1 MKKTFLF
8 VLCCC
13 AINLIYAQNIVK
25 EHYTVSGGLL
35 GAANFSQFRITN
47 DNPNNI
53 DYETK
58 TGWSAGGWV
67 NFPVSNNFSIEP
79 QVMHSSY
86 RYLTNSTANVL
97 LKDGNIT
104 YISVPLLLKFGL
116 SDKFAITAGPQV
128 DFMSKVK
135 NNTGST
141 AQENDFNQTSF
152 SGFAGLEIL
161 PHGRV
166 TLFGRYI
173 HGFSNMN
180 EKNEAQP
187 LEYKN
192 QNIQAGLKLK
202 LFGKKVPADSDGDG
216 VSDPND
222 KCPNV
227 IGLARYDGCPI
238 PDTDGDGI
246 NDELDKCPGQ
256 AGTAKY
262 DGCPVP
268 DRDGDGIND
277 ELDKCPDV
285 AGIAANDGCP
295 ETKGEVSDKLT
306 RVVNTNAQNIVFT
319 GTTVTLMTKSNA
331 SLNNIV
337 KILNENPDLKA
348 KIEGHT
354 DNAGDDAKNMT
365 LSTNRAEA
373 VKTYLVNK
381 GISADRI
388 TTEGFGETMP
398 IADNTTAAGRTKN
411 RRVEIK
417 LMY

>member
-1 MKKTFLF
+1 
-8 VLCCC
+8 
-13 AINLIYAQNIVK
+13 
-25 EHYTVSGGLL
+25 
-35 GAANFSQFRITN
+35 
-47 DNPNNI
+47 
-53 DYETK
+53 
-58 TGWSAGGWV
+58 
-67 NFPVSNNFSIEP
+67 
-79 QVMHSSY
+79 
-86 RYLTNSTANVL
+86 
-97 LKDGNIT
+97 
-104 YISVPLLLKFGL
+104 
-116 SDKFAITAGPQV
+116 
-128 DFMSKVK
+128 MSKVK

-222 KCPNV
+222 KCP
-227 IGLARYDGCPI
+227 
-238 PDTDGDGI
+238 
-246 NDELDKCPGQ
+246 
-256 AGTAKY
+256 
-262 DGCPVP
+262 
-268 DRDGDGIND
+268 
-277 ELDKCPDV
+277 DV

-354 DNAGDDAKNMT
+354 DNAGDDAK
-365 LSTNRAEA
+365 
-373 VKTYLVNK
+373 
-381 GISADRI
+381 
-388 TTEGFGETMP
+388 
-398 IADNTTAAGRTKN
+398 
-411 RRVEIK
+411 
-417 LMY
+417 